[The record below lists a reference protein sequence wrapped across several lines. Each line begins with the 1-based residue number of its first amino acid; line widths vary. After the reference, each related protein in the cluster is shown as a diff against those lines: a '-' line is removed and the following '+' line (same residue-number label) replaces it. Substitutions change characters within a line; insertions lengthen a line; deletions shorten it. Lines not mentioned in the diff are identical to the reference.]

1 MSRLASWS
9 RYLIGGTGV
18 AILVG
23 YGVLV
28 VFGLA
33 EPIQW
38 STGLFAG
45 GVAHGTNRLEVP
57 PFPVLAN
64 LDVFDMNARS
74 SGNHLFLLGSDP
86 GGRDLLALIA
96 RGSLPSLTLV
106 ALAVAIRTV
115 VGTVAGLLMGLGS
128 GAVRTVSR
136 GAGDWLVGF
145 PYLALAILVIDVL
158 APAGRVSAFAIA
170 MGLVGWRDMAEVVAE
185 RIEYVRSQPFAMG
198 AAALGTSGVRFFQL
212 HVMPHL
218 RPALIVEVVLQCSAV
233 LVLLA
238 ELAYLQVFI
247 GPVIR
252 LTQPGAN
259 SIPLLGQPE
268 LGQLLSNSRTYLL
281 YREWAPFLVPAVAI
295 AVLALGF
302 ELVGT
307 ALRGRW
313 RFDRR

>member
-1 MSRLASWS
+1 M
-9 RYLIGGTGV
+9 GGTGV
-18 AILVG
+18 AILIG

-28 VFGLA
+28 VLGLA
-33 EPIQW
+33 EPHQW
-38 STGLFAG
+38 SSGIFAG
-45 GVAHGTNRLEVP
+45 GVTHGSNQLEQP

-64 LDVFDMNARS
+64 LDVFDMNAHN
-74 SGNHLFLLGSDP
+74 SGNHFFLLGSDP

-96 RGSLPSLTLV
+96 QGSLPSLMLV
-106 ALAVAIRTV
+106 AMAVAIRTV
-115 VGTVAGLLMGLGS
+115 VGTAAGLLMGLGS
-128 GAVRTVSR
+128 SFVRTVSR
-136 GAGDWLVGF
+136 GAGDWMVGF

-158 APAGRVSAFAIA
+158 APGGRISAFAIA

-198 AAALGTSGVRFFQL
+198 AAALGTSGLRFFQL

-218 RPALIVEVVLQCSAV
+218 RPALVVEVVLQCSAV

-238 ELAYLQVFI
+238 ELAYLQVFL

-252 LTQPGAN
+252 LTEAGSN

-281 YREWAPFLVPAVAI
+281 YHQWSPFLVPALAI
-295 AVLALGF
+295 AALALGF

-313 RFDRR
+313 RFARQ